1 MTSLTIGMIGQHQTE
16 NAGMAIEL
24 YQVYCKMT
32 GIPFSEKEI
41 RKGLKKSALAWTNG
55 KIK

>member
-41 RKGLKKSALAWTNG
+41 RKGLKKRTGLDEWKN
-55 KIK
+55 